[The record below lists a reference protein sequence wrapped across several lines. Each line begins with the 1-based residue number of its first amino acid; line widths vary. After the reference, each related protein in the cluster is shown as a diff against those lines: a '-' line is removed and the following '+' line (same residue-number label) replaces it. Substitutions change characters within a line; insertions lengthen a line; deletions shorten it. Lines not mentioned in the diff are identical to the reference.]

1 MDGRCSSVLRLV
13 FQSPGRINL
22 IGEHTDYNGGYV
34 FPAAID
40 RYTYLTFEH
49 SDRFRAY
56 AVHFGQRVEFSL
68 DEDKSEE
75 EWVNYV
81 KGAVFYT
88 AHISG
93 KKIGPFTIEIDG
105 NLPLGAGLSSSA
117 SLLVG
122 VIYGISV
129 VENLGLSR
137 MEIARLA
144 HEVESKF
151 VGVNCGMMDQLAVA
165 MGKKDTFMLIDTSSE
180 MIEYIDA
187 EHFPV
192 VTVIDSG
199 VRHKLL
205 SGGYNDRRSEC
216 KEAERIV
223 GSPFREMDLEVV
235 EEKRSRLGEVL
246 YKRARHVV
254 EENVRVLRAVDAV
267 RRCDW
272 NELGMLLYASHESL
286 RTLFEV
292 STPEIDY
299 IVDALKGI
307 KGVYGARI
315 MGGGFGGSVLV
326 VSRNPLNEE
335 LRWLKREYSERFGIQ
350 LHGYPVRI
358 SDGVKEF
365 KQVE

>member
-1 MDGRCSSVLRLV
+1 MNRGCFSVLRLI

-22 IGEHTDYNGGYV
+22 IGEHIDYNGGYV

-75 EWVNYV
+75 EWVNYI
-81 KGAVFYT
+81 KGAVLYT

-93 KKIGPFTIEIDG
+93 KRIGPFAIEIGG

-122 VIYGISV
+122 VIYGVSIM
-129 VENLGLSR
+129 EDIGLSR
-137 MEIARLA
+137 MEVARLA
-144 HEVESKF
+144 HEVENKF

-180 MIEYIDA
+180 TIEYIDA
-187 EHFPV
+187 GHFPV
-192 VTVIDSG
+192 ITVIDSG

-205 SGGYNDRRSEC
+205 SGGYNDRRFEC
-216 KEAERIV
+216 KEVERIV
-223 GSPFREMDLEVV
+223 GSPFREIDLEVV
-235 EEKRSRLGEVL
+235 EKKRSRLGEVL

-254 EENVRVLRAVDAV
+254 EENIRVLQAVEAV
-267 RRCDW
+267 KKCDW
-272 NELGMLLYASHESL
+272 KDLGMLLYSSHESL

-307 KGVYGARI
+307 RGVYGARI

-326 VSRNPLNEE
+326 ISQGPLDGE
-335 LRWLKREYSERFGIQ
+335 LRWLKRRYSERFGIQ
-350 LHGYPVRI
+350 LHGYPVGI
-358 SDGVKEF
+358 SDGVKEI
-365 KQVE
+365 KQME